1 MAIIKATK
9 GVRTT
14 HPDYDRMVPVWK
26 KCRDVIAGQR
36 AMHEAG
42 IAYLP
47 KLKDE
52 TPTDYDARRKRSDF
66 FNGSWITVRAFVGM
80 LFRKPPTKDVPNALD
95 ELLLDVTMTGKE
107 AEAFAKELA
116 HEALVITRYG
126 VLVDHPPAPEGVK
139 PITVAAARAMRLR
152 PKLALYA
159 AESITNW
166 RKQEPGRP
174 GQYAMVTLCEDHAI
188 PEDRFSH
195 KSEKRWRVL
204 DLDESGFY
212 RQQLWRSNDK
222 GEDEQVGAD
231 IYPLMNGQKLT
242 YVPFKTYGA
251 DGEETE
257 VDDPALIDLIEANVA
272 VYQIN
277 ADYRHGL
284 HFTGLPT
291 PVISG
296 YVKEG
301 NEDIYIGSTKAWVFP
316 DPNAKAAFLEFTGA
330 GLTELRA
337 AIVEKKQEMAMAGA
351 RAIMDETNQVETLG
365 ATQIK
370 RNGENSALANVAI
383 TVSASIEWAL
393 GVMAEWSGQA
403 SAKITYQLNRIFL
416 PVMMSAQDLTALIAA
431 NQAGK
436 LSDEELFD
444 LMQKGDVIDSERDF
458 AEHQAQVEI
467 QNPAPARPAAKP
479 GEAAAA

>member
-1 MAIIKATK
+1 MAVAVK

-14 HPDYDRMVPVWK
+14 HPDYDRMAAVWK

-36 AMHEAG
+36 AMHEG
-42 IAYLP
+42 GPLYLP

-52 TPTDYDARRKRSDF
+52 SAEDYGARKKRSDF

-95 ELLLDVTMTGKE
+95 DLLIDVTMTGKE
-107 AEAFAKELA
+107 VEAFAKALS

-126 VLVDHPPAPEGVK
+126 LLVDHTPAPEGVT
-139 PITVAAARAMRLR
+139 PITKAAATALRLR

-166 RKQEPGRP
+166 REQEPGKP
-174 GQYAMVTLCEDHAI
+174 GQYAMVTLSEEHPI
-188 PEDRFSH
+188 PDDRFSH
-195 KSEKRWRVL
+195 KTEKRYRVL
-204 DLDESGFY
+204 DLDDAGFY
-212 RQQLWRSNDK
+212 RQQLWRINEK

-272 VYQIN
+272 LYQMN
-277 ADYRHGL
+277 AIYRHTL
-284 HFTGLPT
+284 YFCPPT
-291 PVISG
+291 FYIAGYTLAENEKIS
-296 YVKEG
+296 
-301 NEDIYIGSTKAWVFP
+301 IGGTAALVFP
-316 DPNAKAAFLEFTGA
+316 DPNAKAAFAEPEGNMIP
-330 GLTELRA
+330 ELRNA
-337 AIVEKKQEMAMAGA
+337 MLDKKQEMAMAGA
-351 RAIMDETNQVETLG
+351 RAIMDETKQVETLG
-365 ATQIK
+365 GTQIK

-393 GVMAEWSGQA
+393 GVMAEWSGAA

-416 PVMMSAQDLTALIAA
+416 PVMMDAQTLTALIAA

-436 LSDEELFD
+436 LSDEELFKK
-444 LMQKGDVIDSERDF
+444 MQEGDIIDSDQEF
-458 AEHQAQVEI
+458 EEHQAEVDI
-467 QNPAPARPAAKP
+467 QNPKPARPAAKP